1 MSTPSLSRALAA
13 LLFAADAP
21 LSTADLAALLASAHD
36 EEEWSG
42 AHTEA
47 AVDAALTELA
57 HGEALARVGLE
68 LVQGARGWR
77 MRTAPDMGLLIR
89 RLWPERVLRLS
100 KAALETL
107 SVVAY
112 RQPCT
117 RAEIEAVRGVDCG
130 GVVRSLLDRALV
142 RIIGRKDEP
151 GRPLL
156 YGTTPTF
163 LETFSLSGLKDLP
176 TLRDLEVLRAEE
188 ASLRTGTEGSRTG
201 GRGPGAPGLPFEGE
215 ATEAPDREPALPPD
229 DEPASEG

>member
-1 MSTPSLSRALAA
+1 MSAPADALARALTA

-21 LSTADLAALLASAHD
+21 LTPATLSDLLKRAHA
-36 EEEWSG
+36 EEEW
-42 AHTEA
+42 AAPAAPEA
-47 AVDAALTELA
+47 ILTAL
-57 HGEALARVGLE
+57 EALARGALDGRQGVQ
-68 LVQGARGWR
+68 LVSVAEGWR
-77 MRTAPDMGLLIR
+77 LRTAPDLGDVVR

-107 SVVAY
+107 AVVAY

-130 GVVRSLLDRALV
+130 GIVRTLMDRELL

-163 LETFSLSGLKDLP
+163 LETFSLEDLRHLP
-176 TLRDLEVLRAEE
+176 TLRDLDALRAEE
-188 ASLRTGTEGSRTG
+188 ASLATGA
-201 GRGPGAPGLPFEGE
+201 RGPE
-215 ATEAPDREPALPPD
+215 AGGGSD
-229 DEPASEG
+229 S